1 MDGQADW
8 LVKSKTAPPA
18 VCHTIGG
25 AVRFVHFTFIFG
37 FGILMVQNKT
47 IPGKEQYG

>member
-8 LVKSKTAPPA
+8 PVNSKTAPPA

-25 AVRFVHFTFIFG
+25 AVRFVHFTFILG
-37 FGILMVQNKT
+37 FGILMVQNKN

>member
-1 MDGQADW
+1 VDGQADW

-25 AVRFVHFTFIFG
+25 AVQFVHFTFIFW
-37 FGILMVQNKT
+37 FDILMVQNKP